1 MLARI
6 KSLFRNLAIYGL
18 GDVATSVVSLLLLP
32 VYTKYLTPSDYGVI
46 AMLLTVEA
54 SGKIIFRWGVDT
66 AFMRLYYDCADQKA
80 RQRLASTLFIF
91 LLAVN
96 GSLLLVSL
104 PLSGALSE
112 LLLGSLDYRLLIS
125 LVLINT
131 FVVGFYFI
139 PFQVLRIVEQ
149 PKPFIAL
156 VFSRSASTLILR
168 LVLVIWA
175 GMGVMGVVLA
185 DIVVTGVFTLILG
198 RWFAPLIRPMF
209 SMAVLRD
216 ALGFG
221 LPRIPHSLA
230 HQVMGM
236 ADRYFLNAYAT
247 LHDVG
252 LYSIGA
258 SFGLALKLFL
268 SAFEYAW
275 TPFFLGVMKEPDA
288 KRIYTTVSTYVF
300 AVLVLLAAGLCA
312 VAADLI
318 RLTTTP
324 EFYSAARVTPWI
336 ALGVLCQGI
345 YLVGSIGLV
354 ITKRTTRYPIA
365 TGLAAAASLM
375 ANALL
380 IPRYGMIG
388 AAWSNTVAYA
398 TLAAATVGF
407 SMRAYPIRYEWLR
420 LLRIS
425 VAGIAAY
432 AAAEWFIGR
441 SSIPLVGL
449 ILRSSVVVVVYG
461 LVLLATGFFV
471 PRELRVLQD
480 TFRRVSKGRSMPPQE
495 PDADQVEM
503 AGEIVPTGSGIGTR
517 DAGLESEGSAKAG
530 HYERSRS

>member
-6 KSLFRNLAIYGL
+6 KSLFRNLATYGL
-18 GDVATSVVSLLLLP
+18 GDVATSIISLLLLP
-32 VYTKYLTPSDYGVI
+32 VYTSYLTPSDYGVI

-54 SGKIIFRWGVDT
+54 SGKIVFRWGVDT

-91 LLAVN
+91 LLVLN

-104 PLSGALSE
+104 PFAGTLSQ
-112 LLLGSLDYRLLIS
+112 LLFDSPAHGLLIS
-125 LVLINT
+125 LVLLNT

-139 PFQVLRIVEQ
+139 PFQVLRIAEQ
-149 PKPFIAL
+149 PKQFIAL
-156 VFSRSASTLILR
+156 VFARSASTLVLR
-168 LVLVIWA
+168 LLLVIWA

-185 DIVVTGVFTLILG
+185 DVVVTAVFTVILS
-198 RWFAPLIRPMF
+198 RWFAPLIRPVF
-209 SMAVLRD
+209 SAAVLRD

-247 LHDVG
+247 LRDVG

-275 TPFFLGVMKEPDA
+275 TPFFLSVMKEPDA
-288 KRIYTTVSTYVF
+288 KRIYSTVSTYVL
-300 AVLVLLAAGLCA
+300 ALLVLLTAGLCA
-312 VAADLI
+312 IASDVV
-318 RLTTTP
+318 RLTTTE
-324 EFYSAARVTPWI
+324 EFFPAARVTPWI
-336 ALGVLCQGI
+336 ALGAFCQGL

-354 ITKRTTRYPIA
+354 ITKQTTRYPIA
-365 TGLAAAASLM
+365 TGLAAGASLI
-375 ANALL
+375 ANAWL
-380 IPRYGMIG
+380 IPRHGMMG
-388 AAWSNTVAYA
+388 AAWANTIAYA
-398 TLAAATVGF
+398 TLAATTVGF

-420 LLRIS
+420 LLRIGI
-425 VAGIAAY
+425 AGILAY
-432 AAAEWFIGR
+432 VAAEWFISR
-441 SSIPLVGL
+441 SASPLIGL
-449 ILRSSVVVVVYG
+449 ILRGSVTVGVYG
-461 LVLLATGFFV
+461 VVLIATGFFV

-480 TFRRVSKGRSMPPQE
+480 ALKRASKGRRMPPPE

-503 AGEIVPTGSGIGTR
+503 AGEIVATGRLAAENESDVQLQQRGS
-517 DAGLESEGSAKAG
+517 LEP
-530 HYERSRS
+530 RRRR